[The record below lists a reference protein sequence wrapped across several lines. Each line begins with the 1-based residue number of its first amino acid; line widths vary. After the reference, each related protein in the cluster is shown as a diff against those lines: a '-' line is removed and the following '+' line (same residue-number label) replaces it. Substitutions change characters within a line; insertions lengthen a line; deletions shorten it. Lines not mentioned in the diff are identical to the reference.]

1 MNTNVATCESSPT
14 TVPAKA
20 QMNGLYALKPW
31 FTRRMTFI
39 VNAAV
44 AHHVSPDVFTAAGVA
59 AAGAAGVAVAMGCWP
74 LAALFLVLRL
84 AGANLDGAVARA
96 RGVSRPWGFV
106 LNEIGDRSSDL
117 LTFAGLAVFAARQGG
132 PGMHWLSWHVLQVL
146 VAALA
151 ATLPTFASLA
161 AAAAGATRR
170 NGGPLGK
177 TERCLFVALATAFPV
192 IMPIVLTQIVNGSLI
207 TSVLRLRAARREL
220 AAKRQQDQELLAA
233 VEQIADARPALAAV
247 AA

>member
-1 MNTNVATCESSPT
+1 MI
-14 TVPAKA
+14 
-20 QMNGLYALKPW
+20 GLYALKPW
-31 FTRRMTFI
+31 YTRRLTPI
-39 VNAAV
+39 LNAAV
-44 AHHVSPDVFTAAGVA
+44 THNVSPDVFTAAGVV
-59 AAGAAGVAVAMGCWP
+59 AAGAAGVTIALGWWP
-74 LAALFLVLRL
+74 LAALFLALRL

-106 LNEIGDRSSDL
+106 VNEIGDRTSDL
-117 LTFAGLAVFAARQGG
+117 LTFAGLAVFAARQNG
-132 PGMHWLSWHVLQVL
+132 PGLQWLSWPVLQVL

-177 TERCLFVALATAFPV
+177 TERCLFIVLATAIAF
-192 IMPIVLTQIVNGSLI
+192 IMPVLLMQIVNGSIL
-207 TSVLRLRAARREL
+207 TTVLRLRAARREL
-220 AAKRQQDQELLAA
+220 AAKREQEL
-233 VEQIADARPALAAV
+233 ADPVDLPTRPILTAV